1 MVEEHGIVTGVKG
14 ANAVIRA
21 ERTSSCDGCATKKTC
36 ATGANGEMC
45 IEADNAVGAKT
56 GDHVIFT
63 IGSASVMKA
72 GVLLYLVPVLSF
84 IAGVVI
90 GQIVSPYLPGVN
102 HDLVSGALG
111 AVFLAAAFVGLKLYG
126 RFLDKDQT
134 MRPRILRVV

>member
-14 ANAVIRA
+14 GNAVIRA
-21 ERTSSCDGCATKKTC
+21 ERTSSCEGCASKKTC
-36 ATGANGEMC
+36 ASGGDNSMC
-45 IEADNAVGAKT
+45 IEAENTVGAKT
-56 GDHVIFT
+56 GDHVVFT

-90 GQIVSPYLPGVN
+90 GQIVSPYLPDVN
-102 HDLVSGALG
+102 HDLVSGVLG
-111 AVFLAAAFVGLKLYG
+111 VVFLAVAFVGLKLYG
-126 RFLDKDQT
+126 RFADKDQT